1 MCGQCGYR
9 RIEARLRANHV
20 GSRPSR
26 RRRYRD
32 RWPPPGTLTD
42 RIGIDV
48 TGYDIDE
55 TAVAAYR
62 RGVDAT
68 GVIGDD
74 DIAASDR
81 TFTTDPDCIG
91 DADAVFVAVPT
102 NYDHETPTSKHEQPD
117 GDRARSKQRRGD
129 GLAAVRAAAETI
141 GGRLTPETIV
151 VLESTVPPGA
161 TQGEFTPS
169 LAAASV
175 PRQRSGVRRRLSPV
189 RFLLLA
195 RRARCGRRRTKLVAA
210 AEPAAARSVA
220 ALFDRVYD
228 SVRIAETR
236 RRRRPRKCRECL
248 P

>member
-9 RIEARLRANHV
+9 RIEARLRANHGAPDRAVVV
-20 GSRPSR
+20 GI
-26 RRRYRD
+26 
-32 RWPPPGTLTD
+32 GTVGLHRALSLD

-74 DIAASDR
+74 DIAASDC

-117 GDRARSKQRRGD
+117 GDRARSEQRRGD
-129 GLAAVRAAAETI
+129 GLAAVRS
-141 GGRLTPETIV
+141 GGDDRRSAHPETIV
-151 VLESTVPPGA
+151 VLESTVPPGRRRSSSRRRWRRRP
-161 TQGEFTPS
+161 GSKRVGSSPSLCRRFGFLPGTPS
-169 LAAASV
+169 EV
-175 PRQRSGVRRRLSPV
+175 
-189 RFLLLA
+189 
-195 RRARCGRRRTKLVAA
+195 CRRRTKLVAA

-228 SVRIAETR
+228 SVRIAETP
-236 RRRRPRKCRECL
+236 RRRRPRSVSRMSTVT
-248 P
+248 

>member
-20 GSRPSR
+20 GSPTEPSSSVSG
-26 RRRYRD
+26 
-32 RWPPPGTLTD
+32 PLASTGHLTD

-117 GDRARSKQRRGD
+117 GDRGSLG
-129 GLAAVRAAAETI
+129 AAARGRVS
-141 GGRLTPETIV
+141 GGSRSGGDDRRSAHPETIV
-151 VLESTVPPGA
+151 VPNRRFHRGDAGA
-161 TQGEFTPS
+161 VHAVAGGGVRVRS
-169 LAAASV
+169 G
-175 PRQRSGVRRRLSPV
+175 SGVRRRSV
-189 RFLLLA
+189 AGSVFLA
-195 RRARCGRRRTKLVAA
+195 RRARCVGGGRSSWQ
-210 AEPAAARSVA
+210 PRS
-220 ALFDRVYD
+220 
-228 SVRIAETR
+228 R
-236 RRRRPRKCRECL
+236 RRRGPLQRCSTGSTTRFVSPRPRDGGGREVCRECL